1 MYKVLVVEDDTL
13 IRLTIVD
20 ALHDAGFEVFEA
32 SDGEVA
38 LKIIDQ
44 HALDFLFTDIQM
56 PGDLTGVDVAHA
68 VAERCPNAG
77 IIVTSGRL
85 TSDDITL
92 PSRAEFISKPYSFT
106 MIVDRLSAMADR

>member
-1 MYKVLVVEDDTL
+1 MDKVLVVEDDTL
-13 IRLTIVD
+13 IRLTIID

-38 LKIIDQ
+38 LKIINQ
-44 HALDFLFTDIQM
+44 HTIDFLFTDIQL

-68 VAERCPNAG
+68 VAERCPDAG

-85 TSDDITL
+85 TSEDIAL
-92 PSRAEFISKPYSFT
+92 PLRAEFISKPYSFT
-106 MIVDRLSAMADR
+106 MIAARLSAIAHR